1 MGSLSFLATKYLV
14 TAALVVII
22 SEVAKHLPRAGALIA
37 ALPTVTILVL
47 IWMYLEGQ
55 PQQRLSDHAFYT
67 FWYVLPTLHMFVLFP
82 ALLSRFDFWT
92 TLGLSTMLTVA
103 CFGLLGL
110 VAKSFGVGL
119 L

>member
-1 MGSLSFLATKYLV
+1 MGPISFLATKYLV

-67 FWYVLPTLHMFVLFP
+67 FWYVLPTLPMFLLFP
-82 ALLSRFDFWT
+82 ALLSRFGFWT
-92 TLGLSTMLTVA
+92 TLGLSALLTVV
-103 CFGLLGL
+103 CFGLLALAARG
-110 VAKSFGVGL
+110 FGVEL